1 MFSPAQASERL
12 MTHDLPAQQEHSHVI
27 ISVGG
32 ATFSYREYLRW
43 DAHWITKT

>member
-1 MFSPAQASERL
+1 MTSPPNRNILTA
-12 MTHDLPAQQEHSHVI
+12 VI

-32 ATFSYREYLRW
+32 AAFSYREYLRW